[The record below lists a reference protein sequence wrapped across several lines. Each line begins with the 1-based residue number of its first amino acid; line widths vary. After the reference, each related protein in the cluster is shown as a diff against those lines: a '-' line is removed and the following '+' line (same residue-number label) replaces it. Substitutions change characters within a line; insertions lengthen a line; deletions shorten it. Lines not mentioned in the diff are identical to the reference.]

1 MSSLSFSF
9 QNVLTAVP
17 AASLEVALVLAPQT
31 APLRRLSRLR
41 SPLWAALL
49 PVWIIVGTFGLIAM
63 PRSAPATL
71 MIAAVTTPVLAVVAI
86 VAVVRARWLLAPVA
100 ILAGGLA
107 LLAGGVGGQLGAAV
121 ITALACLTVGA
132 ALQRLIPGR
141 WLLVGVLA
149 MALADIALVG
159 LGFGHDQSD
168 VLAAAARGFHGP
180 RFTGARVGG
189 TTLGY
194 PDLFLAALVGTS
206 LATRREQRLG
216 AVVLGVLVLAYDS
229 MLAPGTMLPAT
240 VPIAVAWV
248 AVLAL
253 RRTPPLASR
262 ARDPRGQHRSRSPVP
277 AGAASG

>member
-180 RFTGARVGG
+180 RFTGAPGGRYHARLPGPVPGGARGHVPGDPPRAAPGRGGPRRPGSRLRLDAGARHDAARDRADRGGVGG
-189 TTLGY
+189 G
-194 PDLFLAALVGTS
+194 P
-206 LATRREQRLG
+206 G
-216 AVVLGVLVLAYDS
+216 ASPY
-229 MLAPGTMLPAT
+229 PAT
-240 VPIAVAWV
+240 SIACA
-248 AVLAL
+248 
-253 RRTPPLASR
+253 
-262 ARDPRGQHRSRSPVP
+262 
-277 AGAASG
+277 